1 MSKMKQAMRDY
12 FCRLMASYILIG
24 REYPSTVSSENEA
37 KNDLLIV
44 SKVESSK
51 DWYYWQPIE
60 KQIVTDFS
68 ILEEKYKTIIHQDVK
83 DYYNSFWFY
92 DISGWFENSGDWN
105 DWYMMMEL
113 EKVLPGKEIIELDK
127 HIIRYYN
134 IHKIESIPMIPIGL
148 HSETSL
154 FVLVYNKTG
163 EVCID
168 DVECSGKF
176 IKIAD
181 SLVDLINRL
190 EP

>member
-1 MSKMKQAMRDY
+1 MKQAMRDY
-12 FCRLMASYILIG
+12 FCRLMATERLHGDEYPATVG
-24 REYPSTVSSENEA
+24 REHEV

-51 DWYYWQPIE
+51 DWYYWQPVE
-60 KQIVTDFS
+60 KNIVTDFR
-68 ILEEKYKTIIHQDVK
+68 ILEYKYKTTIHQDVK

-92 DISGWFENSGDWN
+92 GIHGWLKNSVDWY

-113 EKVLPGKEIIELDK
+113 KKVLPGKEIIELDK

-148 HSETSL
+148 YTNTES
-154 FVLVYNKTG
+154 FVIVYNKTG

-168 DVECSGKF
+168 DVECSGKL

>member
-1 MSKMKQAMRDY
+1 MKQAMRDY
-12 FCRLMASYILIG
+12 FCRLMASYILTG
-24 REYPSTVSSENEA
+24 REYPSTVKSRENEA

-68 ILEEKYKTIIHQDVK
+68 ILEGKYKTKIHQDVK

-92 DISGWFENSGDWN
+92 GIHGWFQSAIDWN
-105 DWYMMMEL
+105 DWYIMLQL

-134 IHKIESIPMIPIGL
+134 IHKIESIPMIPIGFN
-148 HSETSL
+148 SNTSL
-154 FVLVYNKTG
+154 FLLVYNETG

-168 DVECSGKF
+168 DVEYSGKF

-181 SLVDLINRL
+181 SLVDLINWL